1 MIAQVIVDVTNS
13 QVDKIFDY
21 ELIDDSIKI
30 GQRVFV
36 PFGNRIIQGFVIG
49 IKDSTDVDKSK
60 LKQVIRAI
68 DDFSCI
74 TQEMLELMQFMVK
87 KYHLRYIDCLRLF
100 IPAEMRTEK
109 VKPLSKFICE
119 VNKDIN
125 IDEIKSKTRKNAKN
139 ILALLDFLSY
149 DQVYEKTLLCDK
161 FTASSVNKLISDNIL
176 VLSSIEKLRVPNF
189 QKQTTKVIT
198 HTNLQQKAIDTITN
212 GNSTYLLF
220 GVTGSGKTEVYMS
233 VIENIIKQQKT
244 AIMLVP
250 EISLTPQVLSSFKAR
265 FGDQV
270 AILHSGLSAGERFDE
285 WRRLALGQAKIAIG
299 ARSAIFAP
307 LTNIGVIIIDEEHE
321 TSYISETNPRY
332 NAYDVA
338 EFRKNFNSCPLVLA
352 SATPN
357 IEDYNKAQEGQFELL
372 ELPVRVNGKEM
383 PKIQIVD
390 MLMELRSGNSG
401 MFSNQLLYD
410 LDNCIKNK
418 KQAMIFINRR
428 GFSSFM
434 RCTKCGY
441 VAKCS
446 DCDVTLV
453 YHKDED
459 RLKCHYCGKRFKALT
474 KCPECGN
481 NNIRQGAVGTE
492 KVCAELQKLYPDVK
506 IVRMDNDT
514 TRTKNAHQKLLAEF
528 SSSNPAIL
536 VGTQM
541 IAKGHDF
548 KDVTLVGIIDAD
560 QSLYHSDYRSSEKTF
575 QLITQM
581 SGRAGRDKEEGKV
594 VLQTYASRHYCYRF
608 IASYNYKGFFDKE
621 INIRKVTKFPPFSKI
636 VRLLFSSSQDEIVRD
651 FVKICYTDI
660 KELAENSK
668 AFIYLDVM
676 KSPIGRIK
684 NKFRYQILIR
694 IKPEM
699 YEEIIQKLYEICDKH
714 QQSNISVFVELD
726 PQNLS

>member
-1 MIAQVIVDVTNS
+1 
-13 QVDKIFDY
+13 
-21 ELIDDSIKI
+21 
-30 GQRVFV
+30 
-36 PFGNRIIQGFVIG
+36 
-49 IKDSTDVDKSK
+49 
-60 LKQVIRAI
+60 
-68 DDFSCI
+68 
-74 TQEMLELMQFMVK
+74 
-87 KYHLRYIDCLRLF
+87 
-100 IPAEMRTEK
+100 
-109 VKPLSKFICE
+109 
-119 VNKDIN
+119 
-125 IDEIKSKTRKNAKN
+125 
-139 ILALLDFLSY
+139 
-149 DQVYEKTLLCDK
+149 
-161 FTASSVNKLISDNIL
+161 
-176 VLSSIEKLRVPNF
+176 
-189 QKQTTKVIT
+189 
-198 HTNLQQKAIDTITN
+198 
-212 GNSTYLLF
+212 
-220 GVTGSGKTEVYMS
+220 
-233 VIENIIKQQKT
+233 
-244 AIMLVP
+244 
-250 EISLTPQVLSSFKAR
+250 
-265 FGDQV
+265 
-270 AILHSGLSAGERFDE
+270 
-285 WRRLALGQAKIAIG
+285 
-299 ARSAIFAP
+299 
-307 LTNIGVIIIDEEHE
+307 
-321 TSYISETNPRY
+321 
-332 NAYDVA
+332 
-338 EFRKNFNSCPLVLA
+338 
-352 SATPN
+352 
-357 IEDYNKAQEGQFELL
+357 
-372 ELPVRVNGKEM
+372 M

-594 VLQTYASRHYCYRF
+594 VLQTYAPRHYCYRF